1 MTAATKRRKPE
12 VPELYQNSVQVDPTT
27 GAPADY
33 NSLALAYRKL
43 AFLCAKQCGIP
54 PQEQED
60 AVQAVLMRFWKND
73 GLSNYDPE
81 RVFLTASGQERKAKF
96 HTMFRSY
103 VGLSMLAERDRVL
116 AARGKMKGLY
126 GLPID
131 AEDWAPAGEGTSNF
145 SPDPAVEV
153 AEEDAASDW
162 LIRAE
167 LALVEAGHKDL
178 LPVLKLCADKAKVG
192 GTVTRA
198 DIVAVTGV
206 RLRAATSL
214 LTQLQAALKSADMGP
229 ETLSDCQDY

>member
-96 HTMFRSY
+96 HTMFRSF
-103 VGLSMLAERDRVL
+103 VGLSMLAERDRAYNSKNKAAL
-116 AARGKMKGLY
+116 AGTTTDLADMAREVSRTL
-126 GLPID
+126 
-131 AEDWAPAGEGTSNF
+131 
-145 SPDPAVEV
+145 DPADEV
-153 AEEDAASDW
+153 ADEDAAQRW
-162 LIRAE
+162 LKMAARALQE
-167 LALVEAGHKDL
+167 QGRADL
-178 LPVLKLCADKAKVG
+178 IPVLSLCADKAKVG
-192 GTVTRA
+192 GVVTRA
-198 DIVAVTGV
+198 DIVAATGV
-206 RLRAATSL
+206 RLRAATQL
-214 LTQLQAALKSADMGP
+214 LTQLQAALQDAGMGP
-229 ETLSDCQDY
+229 ETLA